1 MSATAGRPAAD
12 ESDAGAQPP
21 TETRSP
27 DEAPFMRRPLV
38 YLVGALTGLALG
50 LNWPVMAAGV
60 DLLPP
65 LWLSAAR
72 LAGGGLVLGVFVAAS
87 GRLRVPERRE
97 YPLMANIT
105 LLRLAAVT
113 SFVLLALQFTPPGRS
128 SVLVY
133 SSVLWAAP
141 LARWLLQERVTPLR
155 QAGVVAGLFGVVLI
169 VSPWELDWSDHD
181 LLIGYGL
188 LMAAAIIQAFSTVH
202 IRGHRWAVP
211 PLSYMPWQL
220 VGAGVGVA
228 GAALLMHGLPTHV
241 EFTWE
246 IAGMLGYQALI
257 ASAFGFWGVLT
268 VSRNLPAVSSQLILM
283 SAPAVGVAASSLILG
298 EALDAGLI
306 VGMLLIFAGV
316 VVGMA
321 SSGPGP
327 RPDAHAG

>member
-1 MSATAGRPAAD
+1 MSAVTGGQPDAASAAAIGTGTRTATEAA
-12 ESDAGAQPP
+12 
-21 TETRSP
+21 
-27 DEAPFMRRPLV
+27 FMRRPLV

-50 LNWPVMAAGV
+50 LNWPVMSAGV

-72 LAGGGLVLGVFVAAS
+72 LGGGGLVLGIFVAAS

-97 YPLMANIT
+97 YPLMATIT

-141 LARWLLQERVTPLR
+141 LARWLLRERVTPLR
-155 QAGVVAGLFGVVLI
+155 QAGVVAGLVGVVLI
-169 VSPWELDWSDHD
+169 LSPWELDWSDHD
-181 LLIGYGL
+181 LLIGYAL
-188 LMAAAIIQAFSTVH
+188 LLAAAIIQAFSTVH
-202 IRGHRWAVP
+202 IRGHRWPVP

-220 VGAGVGVA
+220 VGAGVAVAGVA
-228 GAALLMHGLPTHV
+228 LLFEGIPTHV
-241 EFTWE
+241 DLTWQ
-246 IAGMLGYQALI
+246 IAGMLSYQAVI

-283 SAPAVGVAASSLILG
+283 SAPAVGVVASSLILG
-298 EALDAGLI
+298 EALDAALL

-316 VVGMA
+316 VVGML
-321 SSGPGP
+321 SGGQTP
-327 RPDAHAG
+327 RPETHSG

>member
-1 MSATAGRPAAD
+1 
-12 ESDAGAQPP
+12 
-21 TETRSP
+21 
-27 DEAPFMRRPLV
+27 MRRPLV

-50 LNWPVMAAGV
+50 LNWPVMSAGV

-72 LAGGGLVLGVFVAAS
+72 LAGGGLVLGAFVAAS
-87 GRLRVPERRE
+87 GLLRVPERRD
-97 YPLMANIT
+97 YPLMVSIT

-141 LARWLLQERVTPLR
+141 LARWLLRERVTALR
-155 QAGVVAGLFGVVLI
+155 QAGVVAGLVGVVLI
-169 VSPWELDWSDHD
+169 VSPWELDWSDRD

-188 LMAAAIIQAFSTVH
+188 LMAAAVLQAFSAVH
-202 IRGHRWAVP
+202 IRGHRWAVSP
-211 PLSYMPWQL
+211 VSYMPWQL
-220 VGAGVGVA
+220 GGAGLSVA
-228 GAALLMHGLPTHV
+228 AAALLFEGVPAGIDL
-241 EFTWE
+241 TWE
-246 IAGMLGYQALI
+246 VGGILGYQALI

-283 SAPAVGVAASSLILG
+283 SAPAVGVVASWLVLG
-298 EALDAGLI
+298 EALDAGLV

-316 VVGMA
+316 AAGMLSA
-321 SSGPGP
+321 GQGQ
-327 RPDAHAG
+327 RPDPHGG